1 MTRNTGAHGTGRK
14 KQLNQFINDQIFIIM
29 GQRTAIILQ
38 VCRKE
43 ENKTET
49 AVFYEQWGIGRIMPM
64 ELMSILNA
72 TITTSY
78 YTRNYAR
85 ALRPNGTIDIT
96 DDLGELPQMDFAHP
110 ENIGKVLRDCDNNNG
125 GVFVRISTNGTY
137 QIGAIEYAY
146 MLGYEEGGDYKS
158 FCTADEWM
166 SKAGARSC
174 DEEFRKLFHDTLDY
188 FGAVEVVK

>member
-1 MTRNTGAHGTGRK
+1 
-14 KQLNQFINDQIFIIM
+14 M

-125 GVFVRISTNGTY
+125 GVFVRITTDGACG
-137 QIGAIEYAY
+137 IGEVEFAY
-146 MLGYEEGGDYKS
+146 MLGYEEGGQYDK
-158 FCTADEWM
+158 FCTFEEWAQ
-166 SKAGARSC
+166 KAGGRC
-174 DEEFRKLFHDTLDY
+174 INEEFRNYYNTCLSY
-188 FGAVEVVK
+188 FGAVEMAKCNDK